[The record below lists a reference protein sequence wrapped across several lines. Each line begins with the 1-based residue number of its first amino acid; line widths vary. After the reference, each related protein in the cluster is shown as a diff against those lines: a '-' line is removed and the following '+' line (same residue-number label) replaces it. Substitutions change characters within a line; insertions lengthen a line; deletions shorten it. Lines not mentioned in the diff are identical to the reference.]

1 MTGAGMAMDADRSAR
16 RAPTPPAAC
25 SGLRATI
32 GPQVPVCGC
41 IVDTQQERRDPPHG
55 GSWTDFWGSP
65 RERGRNIPTPWT
77 EYLGKGRLTEAS
89 ACLTHLDRLV
99 SEYPAPVRCAWS
111 QIEDYRSLAR
121 AHVALAQ
128 GSPNDAVAVLRAL
141 GEDSLGARRHYFGL
155 RVDTLLS
162 VALLEAGEPIKAVE
176 MLQSVVK
183 LAAPAGVYRTILD
196 SGPQI
201 GLMLPRL
208 RENAERKAESKQLLS
223 YIDHLLLGWTTIYQ
237 PGPAQGPRRAIAES
251 LTARERGIL
260 ELIAEGRSNKEI
272 ARSLG
277 IAPETVKSHLK
288 NIFDKLSVE
297 KRAQAIARAQ
307 SLGLLRAV

>member
-1 MTGAGMAMDADRSAR
+1 VINATAMLECVQRTYFVLARVAVGHSNIERAYALLEQAGSLGYAR
-16 RAPTPPAAC
+16 HWGRLIAAAQ
-25 SGLRATI
+25 L
-32 GPQVPVCGC
+32 
-41 IVDTQQERRDPPHG
+41 ERMRL
-55 GSWTDFWGSP
+55 
-65 RERGRNIPTPWT
+65 
-77 EYLGKGRLTEAS
+77 YLGEGRLTEAS
-89 ACLTHLDRLV
+89 ACLIHLDRLV
-99 SEYPAPVRCAWS
+99 SEYPAPARCAWS

-141 GEDSLGARRHYFGL
+141 GEDALSARRHYFGL

-176 MLQSVVK
+176 MLQNVVK

-208 RENAERKAESKQLLS
+208 RENVERKAESKQLLS
-223 YIDHLLLGWTTIYQ
+223 YLDHLLLGWTTIYQ
-237 PGPAQGPRRAIAES
+237 PGPAQAPRAIAES
-251 LTARERGIL
+251 LTPRERGIL
-260 ELIAEGRSNKEI
+260 GLIAEGQSNKEI

-277 IAPETVKSHLK
+277 IAPETVKSHVK

-307 SLGLLRAV
+307 SLGLLKMV